1 MKQFVDK
8 RFMQPSRRLQSV
20 QTPVIPL
27 IAELIRENPETISF
41 GQGVVSY
48 PPPESITPELNRF
61 FLNPENNK
69 YQSLSGTDSLK
80 ELIIEK
86 LKVENNI
93 IINKENRNSLMIT
106 AGGNQA
112 FLNVALAIL
121 DPLTSMAKTDGT
133 VLDELLS
140 VIACTNETLS
150 AVLDTIATTSGL
162 LSGDHYGDEASE
174 SHPSPEY
181 SSDDELQPNHVTC
194 PECGAM
200 IATSHHKG
208 KGNASSRK
216 KPREKPRH

>member
-1 MKQFVDK
+1 MERDEMVPVLQV
-8 RFMQPSRRLQSV
+8 RL
-20 QTPVIPL
+20 
-27 IAELIRENPETISF
+27 
-41 GQGVVSY
+41 
-48 PPPESITPELNRF
+48 
-61 FLNPENNK
+61 
-69 YQSLSGTDSLK
+69 SLDEERL
-80 ELIIEK
+80 
-86 LKVENNI
+86 
-93 IINKENRNSLMIT
+93 
-106 AGGNQA
+106 
-112 FLNVALAIL
+112 ALAIL

-162 LSGDHYGDEASE
+162 LSGDDNEMSE
-174 SHPSPEY
+174 LNTEPEY

-200 IATSHHKG
+200 IATGHHKG

>member
-1 MKQFVDK
+1 MTRNRIVGLTTKRASELTANPLNWRSHPTAQRSAVSASLQTLGWVDVVIENIETGYLVDGHE
-8 RFMQPSRRLQSV
+8 RVWQAMERDEMVPVLQVRL
-20 QTPVIPL
+20 
-27 IAELIRENPETISF
+27 
-41 GQGVVSY
+41 
-48 PPPESITPELNRF
+48 
-61 FLNPENNK
+61 
-69 YQSLSGTDSLK
+69 SLDEERL
-80 ELIIEK
+80 
-86 LKVENNI
+86 
-93 IINKENRNSLMIT
+93 
-106 AGGNQA
+106 
-112 FLNVALAIL
+112 ALAIL

-162 LSGDHYGDEASE
+162 LSGDHYGDEAFE

-200 IATSHHKG
+200 IATGHHKG